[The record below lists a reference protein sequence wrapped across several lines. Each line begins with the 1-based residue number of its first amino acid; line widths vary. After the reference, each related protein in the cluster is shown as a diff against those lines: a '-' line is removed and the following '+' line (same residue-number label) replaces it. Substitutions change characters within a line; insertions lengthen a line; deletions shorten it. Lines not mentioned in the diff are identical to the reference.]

1 MLEPHIAPPACVTED
16 AFAALMEI
24 SKRPPVVFVEGR
36 GSWLTDQEGKKYLD
50 FIQGWAVNCLGHCP
64 TAIVSAIKS
73 QAEQLLN
80 CSPAYYNAPMIR
92 LAELIGSRSGGS
104 APAAKRMIERSM
116 ERFDLYPARVMGD
129 SAYGSAEMLGW
140 LVHEHGIE
148 PHVTVFDKSA
158 RQDGTFSRDHFTY
171 DHVRDFYLCP
181 GGKKLTTTGTLVN
194 DNATMLYRARKHDC
208 EGCALKLKCCPS
220 TPAR

>member
-24 SKRPPVVFVEGR
+24 TRRPPVVFVEGR

-80 CSPAYYNAPMIR
+80 CSRPI
-92 LAELIGSRSGGS
+92 
-104 APAAKRMIERSM
+104 
-116 ERFDLYPARVMGD
+116 
-129 SAYGSAEMLGW
+129 
-140 LVHEHGIE
+140 
-148 PHVTVFDKSA
+148 
-158 RQDGTFSRDHFTY
+158 
-171 DHVRDFYLCP
+171 
-181 GGKKLTTTGTLVN
+181 TTGQ
-194 DNATMLYRARKHDC
+194 
-208 EGCALKLKCCPS
+208 
-220 TPAR
+220 